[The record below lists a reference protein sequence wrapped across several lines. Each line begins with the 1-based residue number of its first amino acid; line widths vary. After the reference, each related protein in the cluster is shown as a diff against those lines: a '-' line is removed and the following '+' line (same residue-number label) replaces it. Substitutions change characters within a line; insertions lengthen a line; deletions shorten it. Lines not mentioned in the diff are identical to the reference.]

1 MDHNQNGLKNI
12 QYVIINVIMK
22 ESSGLVTKGYFVGI
36 KPIVTKD
43 FDVAKKSDLYVWLY
57 RKGAVQMFNLDYYY
71 IGEIQIGMGVN
82 ANMSSTQMFNDSD
95 DRQSDAI
102 KHLKNI
108 VSALK
113 KENIVKSNDLIDYK
127 KYVNTPIG
135 LKNDIEITQSKADTP
150 NSHNRSSGVNY
161 SVGHQPRVN
170 TGTAGFVGTSY
181 YSQASIETTQFKR
194 TTKYNVAKAIKA
206 MNEKI
211 NEIKNGTY
219 KPPKLKRIPAD
230 MISNDESKETHA
242 AKAASKAQ
250 QNWYDDEFGC
260 YPYC

>member
-1 MDHNQNGLKNI
+1 LVMDHNQNGLKNI

-135 LKNDIEITQSKADTP
+135 LKNDIEITQ
-150 NSHNRSSGVNY
+150 
-161 SVGHQPRVN
+161 
-170 TGTAGFVGTSY
+170 Y